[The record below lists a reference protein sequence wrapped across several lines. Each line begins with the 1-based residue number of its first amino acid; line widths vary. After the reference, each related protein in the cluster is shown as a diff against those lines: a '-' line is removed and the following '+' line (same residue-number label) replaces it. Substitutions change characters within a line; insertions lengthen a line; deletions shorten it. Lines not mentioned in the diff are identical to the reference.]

1 MKLAEHG
8 ESLAYDI
15 AFWMAAATDPA
26 YPIADLDR
34 LSVELSGKLRALAIM
49 VLLVKAD
56 SDRFH
61 HNLIRSGLVRETYL
75 RRCRDEGF
83 SGHHRV
89 SGRVAPLL
97 DAIAAGDLTLARRI
111 AALSP
116 AELRQGHEY
125 EDDHCYARVLHLWA
139 ADPARDEG
147 VAPFLER
154 FEAFLEGRSDPRL
167 DCCRAL
173 WTREQSL
180 FDEAI
185 GALLAE
191 RMAEA
196 AAAIERGQEEEPRV
210 VSQRYVS
217 TEGLALLR
225 LAEARGLSTRREYP
239 LCPSLARVP
248 MVAPFPGE

>member
-8 ESLAYDI
+8 EALAYDI
-15 AFWMAAATDPA
+15 AFWMAAATDPG
-26 YPIADLDR
+26 YPIAQLDR
-34 LSVELSGKLRALAIM
+34 LGVELSGKLRALAIM

-56 SDRFH
+56 GERFH
-61 HNLIRSGLVRETYL
+61 QNLIRSGAVREAYL
-75 RRCRDEGF
+75 QRCRDEGF

-97 DAIAAGDLTLARRI
+97 DSIAAGDFALARRI

-116 AELRQGHEY
+116 EEFRRGHEY
-125 EDDHCYARVLHLWA
+125 EDDHCYARVIHAWV

-147 VAPFLER
+147 VAPLLER
-154 FEAFLEGRSDPRL
+154 FEAFLEGRADPRL

-173 WTREQSL
+173 WTRDQAL
-180 FDEAI
+180 FDEAFD
-185 GALLAE
+185 ALLAA

-196 AAAIERGQEEEPRV
+196 EAAIERGQEEAPGV

-217 TEGLALLR
+217 IEGLALLR

-239 LCPSLARVP
+239 LCPSLARVS
-248 MVAPFPGE
+248 AGTPFPGE

>member
-8 ESLAYDI
+8 EALAYDI
-15 AFWMAAATDPA
+15 AFWMAAAADPG
-26 YPIADLDR
+26 YPIVQLDQ

-56 SDRFH
+56 SDRFY

-75 RRCRDEGF
+75 RRCRDEVF

-89 SGRVAPLL
+89 SGRIASLL
-97 DAIAAGDLTLARRI
+97 DSIAAGEIPLARRI

-116 AELRQGHEY
+116 AEHRQGHEY
-125 EDDHCYARVLHLWA
+125 EDDYCYAQVLHLWV

-147 VAPFLER
+147 IAPILDY
-154 FEAFLEGRSDPRL
+154 FEAFLEGRTDPRL

-173 WTREQSL
+173 WTREQKP
-180 FDEAI
+180 FDEAFD
-185 GALLAE
+185 ALLAE
-191 RMAEA
+191 RVAETE
-196 AAAIERGQEEEPRV
+196 AAIERGQEEEPSV

-217 TEGLALLR
+217 IEGLALLR

-248 MVAPFPGE
+248 MVMPFPGE